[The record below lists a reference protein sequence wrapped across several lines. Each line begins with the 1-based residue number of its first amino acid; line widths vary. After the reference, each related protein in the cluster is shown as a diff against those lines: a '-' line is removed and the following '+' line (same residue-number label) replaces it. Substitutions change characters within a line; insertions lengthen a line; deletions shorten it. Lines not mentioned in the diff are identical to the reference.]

1 MDIGLQLQYSDEVLH
16 RLAIDAAFQSAEWG
30 LNIVKSYRR
39 RHQSLVAAKDRE
51 DLRRVMSLDL
61 RTENSRA
68 GERFSIRLVDRSRLL
83 LDFDVAKTDKVTV
96 VGIVESGTQEVA
108 S

>member
-1 MDIGLQLQYSDEVLH
+1 VHLQYGDDVLH
-16 RLAIDAAFQSAEWG
+16 RLAVDVAFQPAQWE
-30 LNIVKSYRR
+30 LNIVKCYRR

-96 VGIVESGTQEVA
+96 VGIVESDTQEVA